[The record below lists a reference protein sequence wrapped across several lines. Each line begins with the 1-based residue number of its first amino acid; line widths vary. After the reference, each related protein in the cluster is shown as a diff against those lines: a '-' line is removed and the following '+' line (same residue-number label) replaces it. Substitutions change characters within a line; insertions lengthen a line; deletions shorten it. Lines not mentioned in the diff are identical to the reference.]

1 MNDSGRA
8 GFAINDVMGRRELM
22 HQNDENGPK
31 ADGRQS
37 VPAKDDHVKDDH
49 VVLPMEAQ
57 GRIGQHLRRI
67 YGEILAE
74 PLPDKFSKLLNDL
87 AKSERSE

>member
-1 MNDSGRA
+1 MSDSGRA
-8 GFAINDVMGRRELM
+8 ELAVKDRTGRRELM
-22 HQNDENGPK
+22 HNDENDGN
-31 ADGRQS
+31 ADGQGKL
-37 VPAKDDHVKDDH
+37 PIKDDHVI
-49 VVLPMEAQ
+49 LPREAQ

>member
-1 MNDSGRA
+1 MNDSRRA
-8 GFAINDVMGRRELM
+8 GLKAEGLTGWRGQM
-22 HQNDENGPK
+22 HQDEDKDARLNGEP
-31 ADGRQS
+31 RQQ
-37 VPAKDDHVKDDH
+37 KEDH
-49 VVLPMEAQ
+49 VVLPREAQ

-74 PLPDKFSKLLNDL
+74 PLPDKLSKLLDEL

>member
-1 MNDSGRA
+1 MKAEGLTGWRGQMNQDEDKDARMIGEPRP
-8 GFAINDVMGRRELM
+8 
-22 HQNDENGPK
+22 QNEE
-31 ADGRQS
+31 
-37 VPAKDDHVKDDH
+37 H
-49 VVLPMEAQ
+49 VVLPREAQ

-74 PLPDKFSKLLNDL
+74 PLPDKLSKLLDEL